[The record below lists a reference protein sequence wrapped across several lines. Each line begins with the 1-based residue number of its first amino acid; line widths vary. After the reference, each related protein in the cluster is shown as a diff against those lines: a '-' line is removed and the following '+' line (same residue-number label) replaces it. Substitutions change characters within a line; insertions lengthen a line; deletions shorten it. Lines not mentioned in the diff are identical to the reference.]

1 MTKSTSTATSET
13 GSGPANSWLKRLGP
27 GLITG
32 AADDDPSGIATYSQA
47 GAQFGFNT
55 LWTVLLTYPLMVG
68 IQIVSAR
75 IGAFSGHG
83 LATNIGRHFPRWMLH
98 GIVIL
103 LLLANVINIA
113 ADLVAMGDA
122 VALVVGGPHHLYALA
137 LGVTSLVLQVWIPY
151 QRYVNVLKWLTL
163 TLFAYVGTV
172 FALHIEWSEVWS
184 RTFFPHI
191 TLSRDYVTMIVAI
204 FGTTISPYLFFW
216 QASQEVEEQRRT
228 PDGDALKRR
237 PEDAA
242 AGLSRMKFDTC
253 VGMGVSN
260 AVAFFIMLTTAITLH
275 QHGVHD
281 IESSTRAASA
291 LKPVAGELAFTLF
304 SLGIIGSGMLAIPVL
319 AGSAAYAMA
328 GTFRWSNS
336 LEDKPGMAKRFYG
349 VIALATI
356 IGAALAFASVNT
368 IQALFWSA
376 VINGVIAVP
385 VMVIMMLLAVN
396 AKVMGRFV
404 IGLKMRILGW
414 CATFAMA
421 AAVVAMLA
429 TMV

>member
-1 MTKSTSTATSET
+1 MTNRNGSADMTMTKSTSI
-13 GSGPANSWLKRLGP
+13 SWFKRLGP

-68 IQIVSAR
+68 IQMVSAR

-98 GIVIL
+98 GIVLL
-103 LLLANVINIA
+103 LLLANIINIA

-122 VALVVGGPHHLYALA
+122 VTLVIGGPHHLYALG
-137 LGVTSLVLQVWIPY
+137 LGIASILLQVWVPY

-163 TLFAYVGTV
+163 SLFAYVGTV
-172 FALHIEWSEVWS
+172 FALHIEWREVWS
-184 RTFFPHI
+184 RTFFPHV

-216 QASQEVEEQRRT
+216 QASQEVEEQQRA
-228 PDGDALKRR
+228 PAEEALKRR
-237 PEDAA
+237 PDEASE
-242 AGLSRMKFDTC
+242 GVSRMKFDTC

-291 LKPVAGELAFTLF
+291 LKPVAGELAFILF

-328 GTFRWSNS
+328 GAFKWSNS
-336 LEDKPGMAKRFYG
+336 LEDKPAAAKRFYS

-356 IGAALAFASVNT
+356 IGAALAFSSVNT

-396 AKVMGRFV
+396 AGVMGRFV
-404 IGLKMRILGW
+404 IGRTMRILGW
-414 CATFAMA
+414 CATVAMA
-421 AAVVAMLA
+421 AAVIAMLA
-429 TMV
+429 TMA